1 MTVARKEREI
11 GGIHCFI
18 QNSKNT
24 MTTLLVKASS
34 FLASHSSL
42 YVILAAVLAF
52 LIPETFSWVKG
63 DVSSIILGIIM
74 LTMGL
79 TLTVNDFRELFR
91 RPMDIFIGACAQ
103 YTLMPIIAWL
113 LTHVFQ
119 LNPYLSIGIVLV
131 GCCPGGVSSNIM
143 SYLCRGDVAYS
154 VGMTTASTL
163 LAPLLTPL
171 LVWWLAD
178 TRIEVDVVG
187 MFRGILMIT
196 LIPVGI
202 GFLANTLLGK
212 KKVFKDI
219 QSIMPGVSV
228 TCLALIVGGVV
239 AQVTPQLMNSGMTL
253 FLLMLCVVFCHN
265 SFGYALGYGVGSLF
279 GFNTA
284 KKRTLSIEVGMQN
297 AGMATV
303 LATAFFAN
311 KEILQT
317 TPEAILCVV
326 PCAISCAYH
335 SISGTLLAN
344 LFVMLDSRKTNV
356 R

>member
-1 MTVARKEREI
+1 MT
-11 GGIHCFI
+11 
-18 QNSKNT
+18 N
-24 MTTLLVKASS
+24 LLLRTSN

-42 YVILAAVLAF
+42 YVILAAIVAF
-52 LIPETFSWVKG
+52 FIPETFTWVKG
-63 DVSSIILGIIM
+63 DISSLILGIIM

-79 TLTVNDFRELFR
+79 TLTIEDFRQLFR

-103 YTLMPIIAWL
+103 YTLMPLIAWL
-113 LTHVFQ
+113 LTYVFQ

-178 TRIEVDVVG
+178 TRIEVDVIG
-187 MFRGILMIT
+187 MFQGILMIT

-202 GFLANTLLGK
+202 GFAANTLLGK
-212 KKVFKDI
+212 KAIFKDI
-219 QSIMPGVSV
+219 QSGMPGVSV

-239 AQVTPQLMNSGMTL
+239 AQVTPQLMLSGLSL

-265 SFGYALGYGVGSLF
+265 SFGYALGYSVGKAF
-279 GFNTA
+279 GFNKA

-303 LATAFFAN
+303 LATSFFAN
-311 KEILQT
+311 DEILKT
-317 TPEAILCVV
+317 SPEAILCVV

-335 SISGTLLAN
+335 SISGTVLAN
-344 LFVMLDSRKTNV
+344 LFVMMDSRKTH